1 MDKLKYIKLENEDG
15 SYSDSIPLSV
25 DSNYIDVE
33 GHASLTS
40 YINANDTNI
49 SNLQSTTSN
58 LNSRVTANTS
68 AIQGLASGSPKG
80 TYATTAALV
89 SANPD
94 TGVYIVTADGHI
106 YSWTKNASSAIDLG
120 VYQATSIPDDSV
132 DLLKLDVRTNGLMNM
147 NNFEVIGFTSG
158 SPKIIIDTTNKTI
171 TVKKSTAIFYNRI
184 EWYLPWNQ
192 PGDISIS
199 YDGITSAGTK
209 VVYIDDTAKEL
220 RMEDYNAFNNKR
232 FFSYDKNNNK
242 FILMYI
248 YFVGG
253 QVAQINAPIMLQPF
267 IYDENDQLWAKRA
280 TTGRGV
286 VYGNLFNS
294 YFTDSFN
301 YNNFADTVE
310 KITTHG
316 SYAYST
322 WIPDHIKINFDT
334 TNLTLSWEALDETNP
349 IWNSK
354 GYYRAAKDFNST
366 FDMTGY
372 TNMTVVIYL
381 DNVEKKIKM
390 AKNSNLKNY
399 WKKAYEL
406 DHIILAIAWIAEDG
420 NLQWL
425 LPISSQFDN
434 CFYVNDVQYIVPR
447 VNNRVINININ
458 NNTPTDY
465 TISDI
470 GHINKQDIGNTDYSH
485 IILYG
490 QSLSMGWEAPEVI
503 TTTPVDNCYM
513 VGSSP
518 MINHGNDGSLT
529 LNPLVAVKWSSGGE
543 QPIVGLTNSFATLY
557 NDNHSVPQKFIGTNC
572 GAGGR
577 SIEHLMKQCTNG
589 TNYYTTE
596 FLDCI
601 NSAKSAVDALN
612 KTISCPAIFYMQGE
626 YNYVQTTDAGLTPGT
641 DATTD
646 KDQYKAYLLQLKN
659 DMQADIMSTYGQT
672 KKPLFFVY
680 QVAGTY
686 INRKDMSITMAQIEF
701 AQENDDVFLMNSTYG
716 MPDYNGGHLS
726 TNGYRWYGEMMAKS
740 LYQVFENRKQWNGL
754 ELANI
759 QIDGKNILCDF
770 RVPVLPLV
778 FDTWTK
784 EARTNN
790 GFRIFKDDTEVSI
803 VDMTIV
809 NNRVIL
815 ITDTDLTTGTIEIT
829 YAGQGPVGSG
839 NLRDSDEFNSMYT
852 YYDDRETAPSKR
864 EAYTP
869 KDKDGNYIY
878 GKKYPMYNWANHF
891 YKKIINN

>member
-15 SYSDSIPLSV
+15 SYSESIPLAVDGNYVDVDGVTLPAALATKANAESV
-25 DSNYIDVE
+25 NS
-33 GHASLTS
+33 S
-40 YINANDTNI
+40 I
-49 SNLQSTTSN
+49 STLQSEIN
-58 LNSRVTANTS
+58 
-68 AIQGLASGSPKG
+68 GLASGSPKG
-80 TYATTAALV
+80 TYGTVAALV
-89 SANPD
+89 SANPE

-106 YSWTKNASSAIDLG
+106 YSWTQNGSSAIDLG
-120 VYQATSIPDDSV
+120 VYQSTGIAEKSV
-132 DLLKLDVRTNGLMNM
+132 DLLKLNDRTNGAINIG
-147 NNFEVIGFTSG
+147 NFEVMGITDGN
-158 SPKIIIDTTNKTI
+158 PKIIVDTDNKII
-171 TVKKSTAIFYNRI
+171 TLKKGTAFLFNRFG
-184 EWYLPWNQ
+184 WTL
-192 PGDISIS
+192 
-199 YDGITSAGTK
+199 TSGFPADKTLDYSGVYGTAGTK
-209 VVYIDDTAKEL
+209 IIYYDLTDGTLKYNNYAGFSNKE
-220 RMEDYNAFNNKR
+220 YYF
-232 FFSYDKNNNK
+232 YDGSHNK

-248 YFVGG
+248 YFDNK
-253 QVAQINAPIMLQPF
+253 AEILQINAPVMLQPF
-267 IYDENDQLWAKRA
+267 IYDQNDVSWAKKTGA
-280 TTGRGV
+280 SGRGLI
-286 VYGNLFNS
+286 YGSLLTS
-294 YFTDSFN
+294 YFTDTAN
-301 YNNFADTVE
+301 VNNFTDTME
-310 KITTHG
+310 KLTTRG
-316 SYAYST
+316 RYAFSAY
-322 WIPDHIKINFDT
+322 IPDHIKINLDK
-334 TNLTLSWEALDETNP
+334 TNHILSWEAIDESNP
-349 IWNSK
+349 LWSNK
-354 GYYRAAKDFNST
+354 GAYKAAKLYNST
-366 FDMTGY
+366 FDMTNY
-372 TNMTVVIYL
+372 SNTTVIIYL
-381 DNVEKKIKM
+381 DNTENKIK
-390 AKNSNLKNY
+390 AEKIQNLNKY
-399 WKKAYEL
+399 WKNAYGS
-406 DHIILAIAWIAEDG
+406 DYWTLAIAWINTG
-420 NLQWL
+420 WGINWL

-434 CFYVNDVQYIVPR
+434 CFYENDVQYIVPR
-447 VNNRVINININ
+447 VNNRVININ

-543 QPIVGLTNSFATLY
+543 QPIVALTNSFATLY
-557 NDNHSVPQKFIGTNC
+557 NDNHLVPQKFIGTNC
-572 GAGGR
+572 GEGGR
-577 SIEHLMKQCTNG
+577 SIERLMKQCTNG

-601 NSAKSAVDALN
+601 NSAKSAVEALN

-626 YNYVQTTDAGLTPGT
+626 YNYVSTSGGGLTPGT

-659 DMQADIMSTYGQT
+659 DMQADIMAKYGQT

-680 QVAGTY
+680 QVAGNY

-716 MPDYNGGHLS
+716 MPDYTGGHLS

-740 LYQVFENRKQWNGL
+740 MYQVFENKKQWNGL

-759 QIDGKNILCDF
+759 QIDNKNVLCDF
-770 RVPVLPLV
+770 RAPVLPLV
-778 FDTWTK
+778 FDDWTK
-784 EARTNN
+784 ESRTNN
-790 GFRIFKDDTEVSI
+790 GFRIFKNNTEVTI
-803 VDMTIV
+803 TDMTIV

-815 ITDTDLTTGTIEIT
+815 ITNTDLTTGTIEIT